1 MRSVVSKIF
10 LSSISVAVRRIMF
23 LMAMAAMVA
32 CGSDPSNDGGDGGGS
47 GSGNNGGGNDDYEQ
61 GVILPSST
69 TLSSG
74 AGMGELQIAVTT
86 EKGFSVEV
94 SDNRM
99 VEVVE
104 GTGSASVGGRY
115 LVKFNVMS
123 NPTTEARS
131 CTVLITVDG
140 YESIELCQIKQKAGT
155 ANKVNDWIAKRLYNE
170 YLWLDEYRTMDYRFD
185 YTKSY
190 SSYLDDGLKMMET
203 NYMDGKT
210 IVNADGS
217 KSRQL
222 YSYIVQ
228 ESSVR
233 STRAGASMT
242 TGFGINLIPVAWGDQ
257 KTGIVYFLIDHV
269 YASSPADVAGLQRGD
284 IIVGVDGSRIN
295 NINYANVYNQISL
308 SSTQSVKIEKVKGAF
323 SFDPSSF
330 ETEQISLQKGAY
342 FESPVAYCSVL
353 DLSKYQDLQPLHDR
367 KIGYLTYLSFEYD
380 YEQQLIAAIK
390 DLQAQNVTDIIV
402 DLRTNGGGSVSI
414 CQEFVSMI
422 LSESYIGQTV
432 CTLSRNPRN
441 AVASPEEINEKI
453 LVLKNDSDGNDLP
466 NLNLT
471 EVWFIGSYSSASAS
485 EMMIKGFEGLDVKT
499 HLIGV
504 PTHGKNTGMDV
515 IMNHPIDGKYYT
527 FAPITFF
534 NSNAKGDSDYYNGIQ
549 PEINLKTFV
558 TDAASED
565 VRSWAQFFTNVN
577 YPRPDAVWGDF
588 VNDLALREVLMQ
600 MMGKSMKDWQPSE
613 AAASTRS
620 GTAFRNLSRQNHKAM
635 PIEVVDFKGG
645 SQFVREHNDIL
656 MDAQ

>member
-61 GVILPSST
+61 GVILPTST

-140 YESIELCQIKQKAGT
+140 YKSIELCQ
-155 ANKVNDWIAKRLYNE
+155 IAKRLYNE

-217 KSRQL
+217 KSREL

-233 STRAGASMT
+233 STRAGATMT

-269 YASSPADVAGLQRGD
+269 YAASPADVAGLQRGD
-284 IIVGVDGSRIN
+284 IIVGTDGSRIN

-353 DLSKYQDLQPLHDR
+353 DLSKYEDLQPLHDR

-402 DLRTNGGGSVSI
+402 DLRTNGGGSVNI

-441 AVASPEEINEKI
+441 AAASPEEINEKI

-515 IMNHPIDGKYYT
+515 ITHAIEAYVSEL
-527 FAPITFF
+527 A
-534 NSNAKGDSDYYNGIQ
+534 SDCS
-549 PEINLKTFV
+549 
-558 TDAASED
+558 DC
-565 VRSWAQFFTNVN
+565 
-577 YPRPDAVWGDF
+577 
-588 VNDLALREVLMQ
+588 LAEKACELAFEYLE
-600 MMGKSMKDWQPSE
+600 PSY
-613 AAASTRS
+613 
-620 GTAFRNLSRQNHKAM
+620 
-635 PIEVVDFKGG
+635 
-645 SQFVREHNDIL
+645 
-656 MDAQ
+656 